1 MVSPTEIT
9 LSLAMISVSLAVLRM
24 SKNGKYSDVVK
35 RTECHK
41 AQKEVK
47 TEIKTNIG
55 EIKTEIKKE
64 IGCLRGDIGNVHKRV
79 DDVYTIVAGKND

>member
-1 MVSPTEIT
+1 MISPTEIT

-24 SKNGKYSDVVK
+24 SKNGKYNGDVVK

-41 AQKEVK
+41 AQAEV
-47 TEIKTNIG
+47 
-55 EIKTEIKKE
+55 KTEIKKE

-79 DDVYTIVAGKND
+79 DEVYKLVASKDDNKG